1 MSCKRLY
8 YDSMLKWKV
17 TGIQKG
23 METEQQAMNLILG
36 KHILMTEELKRF
48 SQFFSEVTNSFS
60 RKIPTQVYK
69 AVL

>member
-1 MSCKRLY
+1 
-8 YDSMLKWKV
+8 MLKWKV

-36 KHILMTEELKRF
+36 KKTLMTEELKRF
-48 SQFFSEVTNSFS
+48 SQFFSEVTNSCS

>member
-23 METEQQAMNLILG
+23 METEQQAMNMILG
-36 KHILMTEELKRF
+36 KQILMIEELERF
-48 SQFFSEVTNSFS
+48 SHFFSKVTNAFS
-60 RKIPTQVYK
+60 RKISTQVYK
-69 AVL
+69 AML

>member
-23 METEQQAMNLILG
+23 METEQQAMNMILG
-36 KHILMTEELKRF
+36 KQILMTEELKRF
-48 SQFFSEVTNSFS
+48 SHF
-60 RKIPTQVYK
+60 
-69 AVL
+69 